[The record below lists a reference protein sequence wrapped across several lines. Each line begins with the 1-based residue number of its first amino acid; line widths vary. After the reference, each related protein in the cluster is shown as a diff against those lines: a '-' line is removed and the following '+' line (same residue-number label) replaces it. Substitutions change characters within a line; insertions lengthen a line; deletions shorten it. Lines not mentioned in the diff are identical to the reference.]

1 VGGNGGQRGSS
12 RRGGSSPAHEER
24 AARSSFSV
32 EGAVA
37 LFPGEEA
44 ANRSD
49 GAVAAMHRRSSL
61 ASRAVQAARPLADV
75 PRWAASSPVRRRPAL
90 GHQLACAPPPRVWTT
105 DEARASTEKE
115 EKWCGAHG

>member
-1 VGGNGGQRGSS
+1 M
-12 RRGGSSPAHEER
+12 
-24 AARSSFSV
+24 